1 MLLVF
6 EMKFETNIKII
17 IFPIISLGQILR
29 SGITRMWIVDILSA
43 LEMYCQIIC
52 WKEWSNICSLS
63 FFILLD
69 SFGTYVLGP
78 VPGCRDIV
86 VSKIGKNPCHH
97 KAIYTSR
104 GKQIIREC
112 I

>member
-29 SGITRMWIVDILSA
+29 SGITKMWIVDILSA

-52 WKEWSNICSLS
+52 WKEWSNIYAPFLPS
-63 FFILLD
+63 FF
-69 SFGTYVLGP
+69 
-78 VPGCRDIV
+78 
-86 VSKIGKNPCHH
+86 
-97 KAIYTSR
+97 
-104 GKQIIREC
+104 
-112 I
+112 